1 MQGKKHIHLI
11 GICGTAMA
19 SLAGLLQ
26 LKGHRVSGSDQAA
39 YPPMSDLLREL
50 NIPVAEPFSEKNLN
64 PRPDLVIVGNAMSRG
79 NVELEYALDEKIPF
93 TSLAE
98 VIHEEFL
105 PSKESLVVAG
115 THGKTTTTSM
125 LAWIYE
131 VASKQTAE
139 LRPSFLIGGVA
150 ENFGTSFQ
158 LSGGKPFILEG
169 DEYDTAFFDKGPKF
183 MHYFPDAL
191 ILTHVEFD
199 HADIYHDLEA
209 VKTAFKRL
217 VNLVPRRGRI
227 VAFDGAANVDECV
240 RRAFCKVER
249 YGFKANSNWRIEG
262 LEHQGTEMHW
272 HVVRDGKMWTDFT
285 MKMAGAHNALNAT
298 AAAALAAGQG
308 VPVEAIAEALATFR
322 SVKRRL
328 EVRAVVAGVTI
339 IDDFAHHPTAIRET
353 LKALREAY
361 QGARLWAVLE
371 PRSNTLRRNVF
382 ERELVES
389 LSLADRVVVAGVF
402 KLESIPENERLH
414 PEAVVGALRA
424 AGLEASL
431 LKDADSIV
439 EAVAPEL
446 QRGDVVAILSNGGF
460 DGIYDKLPKRLRE
473 LSTLHR
479 D

>member
-1 MQGKKHIHLI
+1 
-11 GICGTAMA
+11 MA

-26 LKGHRVSGSDQAA
+26 LKGHRVTGSDQAA
-39 YPPMSDLLREL
+39 YPPMSDLLSSL
-50 NIPVAEPFSEKNLN
+50 NIPVAEPFSEKNLG

-79 NVELEYALDEKIPF
+79 NVELEYVLDQKIPF
-93 TSLAE
+93 TSLAQ

-105 PSKESLVVAG
+105 PGRESLVVAG

-131 VASKQTAE
+131 VAGSKDPL

-158 LSGGKPFILEG
+158 LSEGQPFILEG

-199 HADIYHDLEA
+199 HADIYRDLEA

-217 VNLVPRRGRI
+217 VNLVPRRGKI
-227 VAFDGAANVDECV
+227 VAFDGAPNVDDCV
-240 RRAFCKVER
+240 SRAFCNVER
-249 YGFKANSNWRIEG
+249 YGFKAESHWRIER
-262 LEHQGTEMHW
+262 LEHQGSEMRW
-272 HVVRDGKMWTDFT
+272 RLAREGKLWAEFSMQ
-285 MKMAGAHNALNAT
+285 MAGAHNALNAT

-308 VPVEAIAEALATFR
+308 IPVDAITEALATFR

-328 EVRAVVAGVTI
+328 EVRAVVDDVTI

-361 QGARLWAVLE
+361 PSHRLWAVLE

-382 ERELVES
+382 ERELVDS
-389 LSLADRVVVAGVF
+389 LSLADRIVLAGVF

-414 PEAVVGALRA
+414 PEAVVEALK
-424 AGLEASL
+424 ASGHQAML
-431 LKDADSIV
+431 LKDADKIV
-439 EAVAPEL
+439 EVIAPEL
-446 QRGDVVAILSNGGF
+446 RPKDVVAILSNGGF
-460 DGIYDKLPKRLRE
+460 DGIYDKLPRRLRE
-473 LSTLHR
+473 LTATPR
-479 D
+479 G